1 MKILAAILGI
11 VAIGLAANTTGFA
24 NTDDGGNAT
33 VAPGPK
39 ENGNNGNDKKNGNAQ
54 NNGNNGND
62 KENGNAQGEKKPKGK
77 GHNE

>member
-1 MKILAAILGI
+1 MKLIAAIVGI
-11 VAIGLAANTTGFA
+11 IAIGFA
-24 NTDDGGNAT
+24 YNSPTFAKNDNGGDAV

-39 ENGNNGNDKKNGNAQ
+39 EPGNNGNGKGKGGNP

-62 KENGNAQGEKKPKGK
+62 KESGNSQGEKKPKGK

>member
-1 MKILAAILGI
+1 MKIFAAILGI
-11 VAIGLAANTTGFA
+11 FAIGIATNTNGFA
-24 NTDDGGNAT
+24 NIDDGNAA

-39 ENGNNGNDKKNGNAQ
+39 EQGNNGKGGNP

-62 KENGNAQGEKKPKGK
+62 KDNGNAQGEKKPKGK

>member
-1 MKILAAILGI
+1 MKVIAVILGI
-11 VAIGLAANTTGFA
+11 IAIGLASNPTLFA
-24 NTDDGGNAT
+24 NDDISGDAT

-39 ENGNNGNDKKNGNAQ
+39 EQGNNGKGGNP